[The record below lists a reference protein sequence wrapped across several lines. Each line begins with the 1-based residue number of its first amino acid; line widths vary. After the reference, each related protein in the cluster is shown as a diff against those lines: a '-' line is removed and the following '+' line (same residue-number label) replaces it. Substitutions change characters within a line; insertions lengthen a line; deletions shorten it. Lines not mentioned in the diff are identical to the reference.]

1 MRFFTLALALV
12 AVPLAMA
19 EPIPADAGWD
29 TEPALVARNVL
40 LHPRDNLPT
49 CCSTG
54 FKASCDCGSCP
65 ILQCAYGGKGCKC

>member
-12 AVPLAMA
+12 AMPLAMA
-19 EPIPADAGWD
+19 EPIPGNVGWD
-29 TEPALVARNVL
+29 TEPALLARNVL
-40 LHPRDNLPT
+40 LHPRDDKLPS

-65 ILQCAYGGKGCKC
+65 VLQCA